1 MTYSIVARDPET
13 GAMGVGV
20 QSHYF
25 GAGRVV
31 PWAEAGVG
39 AIATQSVV
47 EVSYGPKG
55 LDLMRD
61 GASATEALEKLVAA
75 DELSVVRQVAMVDA
89 TGATAVHTGP
99 GCVAQAGDRAADQV
113 TAQANMMEKDTVW
126 GAMID
131 AYQGAAGADLAGRI
145 LAALEA
151 AEAEGGDVRGKQ
163 SAAIL
168 IVSGERTDAPWD
180 ARLVDLRVDDSDAPL
195 AELRRL
201 VTYDRAFARM
211 SGVLFSGLP
220 FASEIDPAAPEL
232 EHALSELAA
241 CQAVVGDNREPTIW
255 SAVLLSKAGRDDEAR
270 QHLERAKATNARWA
284 TFIAALPGAGVLPPD
299 CSLLTDG

>member
-39 AIATQSVV
+39 AVATQSVV

-99 GCVAQAGDRAADQV
+99 GC
-113 TAQANMMEKDTVW
+113 
-126 GAMID
+126 
-131 AYQGAAGADLAGRI
+131 
-145 LAALEA
+145 
-151 AEAEGGDVRGKQ
+151 
-163 SAAIL
+163 
-168 IVSGERTDAPWD
+168 
-180 ARLVDLRVDDSDAPL
+180 
-195 AELRRL
+195 
-201 VTYDRAFARM
+201 
-211 SGVLFSGLP
+211 
-220 FASEIDPAAPEL
+220 
-232 EHALSELAA
+232 
-241 CQAVVGDNREPTIW
+241 
-255 SAVLLSKAGRDDEAR
+255 
-270 QHLERAKATNARWA
+270 
-284 TFIAALPGAGVLPPD
+284 
-299 CSLLTDG
+299 